1 MNQLNLSKPAAKRL
15 LTELDSGILLIT
27 MNRSAQL
34 NGWTLEMMEA
44 LAEAFSSANI
54 NDAVK
59 AVILTG
65 SGEYYSAGAN
75 LGGSMQLMPPA
86 KLHEFI
92 VTRNQALFDNFLDCK
107 KPLLIAVNGPALGA
121 TVTSATLANGV
132 IASDKA
138 TFSTPF
144 AALGITPEGC
154 SSVHF
159 ARLMGE
165 QTAQRMLG
173 KEGWQPTAPQ
183 ALEAGLIQWV
193 VPHEQLISEAK
204 RIAAEWIESGET
216 RKFLG
221 GSQLEELK
229 AVNARES
236 KELAD
241 AFLGSAFLKGQ
252 AQFLWSKKKRVPAA
266 MFASLWALR
275 PLWSKLV

>member
-15 LTELDSGILLIT
+15 LTELDSGVLTIT
-27 MNRSAQL
+27 MNRPQQL

-44 LAEAFSSANI
+44 LEEAFTSACR

-59 AVILTG
+59 VLILTG
-65 SGEYYSAGAN
+65 AGEYYSAGAN

-92 VTRNQALFDNFLDCK
+92 VTKNQALFDNFLNCT

-121 TVTSATLANGV
+121 TVTSATLSNGI
-132 IASDKA
+132 IASEKA

-165 QTAQRMLG
+165 QSAQRMLG
-173 KEGWQPTAPQ
+173 KEGWQPTAQ
-183 ALEAGLIQWV
+183 EALDAGLIQWV
-193 VPHEQLISEAK
+193 VPHDQLMSEAK
-204 RIAAEWIESGET
+204 RIATEWIEKGET
-216 RKFLG
+216 RSFLG
-221 GSQLEELK
+221 GSQVEELK
-229 AVNARES
+229 AINARES
-236 KELAD
+236 RELAD

-252 AQFLWSKKKRVPAA
+252 AQFLWSKKKRLPAA
-266 MFASLWALR
+266 MFASIWALR